1 MTLSQHVL
9 PNMKLIMTKC
19 IVSCPFQTQQ
29 QRNATASLA
38 GAAHNWLEPVFYV
51 YFKRV
56 NVMLQ
61 LLAGV
66 LVAPWTIV
74 VTYIYQSIN
83 SLVPLSNTTN
93 NRLLTL
99 ATNLSESGEC
109 WLHDLDHADEPAA
122 TEECDTFSKW
132 AVIKIWQYKR
142 FFRLMTFVLY
152 VTFRAS

>member
-109 WLHDLDHADEPAA
+109 WLHDLDQWIMQMNQQPQKNA
-122 TEECDTFSKW
+122 THFLNGLSSRYDSTKDF
-132 AVIKIWQYKR
+132 
-142 FFRLMTFVLY
+142 LG
-152 VTFRAS
+152 